1 MVLETDIGHLRKR
14 ERDRKKEKIQLHFSI
29 ETLILSEN
37 VLFRIVLV
45 SRSLELFRIQ
55 RIADVPAK
63 VDFKIITSKYK
74 KSW

>member
-1 MVLETDIGHLRKR
+1 MVIYGR